1 MMAPQDTMER
11 IVPDQVSEDDT
22 AALLSLK
29 LHLERYKFACEH
41 LAPGMVLDIAC
52 GTGYGTWLMAMYS
65 RDFCVG
71 VDISPE
77 AINYASERYAHE
89 NIVFICE
96 DILKYSNDE
105 LFMNIVSL
113 ETIEHVKDP
122 EEVIMHLSG
131 LLLPGGRMIVSVPI
145 TPSVDANPF
154 HVNDFTAS
162 SFRKLFK
169 KFGMVEKASLV
180 QKQPYSLNEIFS
192 KKRKTSGH
200 IRRGL
205 MGYYLSNPGK
215 LFLRIKSLFRD
226 GLTNKYL
233 VLVLEKPH

>member
-1 MMAPQDTMER
+1 MMASQDTMER
-11 IVPDQVSEDDT
+11 IVPDQVSEDD
-22 AALLSLK
+22 AAAFRSLK
-29 LHLERYKFACEH
+29 LHMERYKFACEH
-41 LAPGMVLDIAC
+41 LVPGMVLDIAC
-52 GTGYGTWLMAMYS
+52 GTGYGTWLMATYS

-77 AINYASERYAHE
+77 TINYANERYAHE

-113 ETIEHVKDP
+113 ETIEHIKNP

-169 KFGMVEKASLV
+169 RFGMVEKASLV
-180 QKQPYSLNEIFS
+180 QKQPYSLREIFS

-205 MGYYLSNPGK
+205 IGYYLSNPGK
-215 LFLRIKSLFRD
+215 FFLRIKSLFAD

-233 VLVLEKPH
+233 VLMFEKPH

>member
-1 MMAPQDTMER
+1 MTPPQDTMER
-11 IVPDQVSEDDT
+11 IVPDEVKEDD
-22 AALLSLK
+22 AAARLSLK
-29 LHLERYKFACEH
+29 LHLERYQFACAH
-41 LAPGMVLDIAC
+41 LTPGMVLDIAC
-52 GTGYGTWLMAMYS
+52 GTGYGTWLMATHS
-65 RDFCVG
+65 RNFCVG

-77 AINYASERYAHE
+77 AIQYANERYAHKDT
-89 NIVFICE
+89 VFVCD
-96 DILKYSNDE
+96 DIMKYTNDE

-169 KFGMVEKASLV
+169 RFGLAEKASLI
-180 QKQPYSLNEIFS
+180 QKQPYSLKEIFS
-192 KKRKTSGH
+192 KKRKTTGH

-215 LFLRIKSLFRD
+215 LFLRIKSLFAD